1 MINNLSLSGERF
13 FIAMNRETH
22 KELLEFYVV
31 NGGDGKKVQLYK
43 SFSAANHAKLKYFVK
58 QLNIDVKVPN
68 TAPVKK
74 ISEPVTKVN
83 APVEKQ
89 RKSIFSDFISQYPK
103 ELHSAF
109 KQRYDH
115 WLEACALKVELNEV
129 HHSDEETAY
138 NIQYK
143 LLDHLEKMDRCQ
155 EALNH
160 YNEHKRIM
168 QTETI
173 ADFSKL
179 SPNQLVLKRNV
190 IRSNISKRKLTI
202 KKMEDSLPNNSEPN
216 YRKKL
221 HQLNLK
227 LEQLRVI
234 ENELRILDEMVG
246 N

>member
-1 MINNLSLSGERF
+1 
-13 FIAMNRETH
+13 MNREIH
-22 KELLEFYVV
+22 KELLEFYVA
-31 NGGDGKKVQLYK
+31 NGGDAKKVQLYK
-43 SFSAANHAKLKYFVK
+43 SFSPANHAKLKYFVK
-58 QLNIDVKVPN
+58 QLNIAFPVPA
-68 TAPVKK
+68 TAPVNQV
-74 ISEPVTKVN
+74 SALVTKSTS
-83 APVEKQ
+83 PEEKQ

-103 ELHSAF
+103 ELHKAF
-109 KQRYDH
+109 KDRYDH
-115 WLEACALKVELNEV
+115 WLEACALKVELNDV
-129 HHSDEETAY
+129 HHSDQETAY

-179 SPNQLVLKRNV
+179 TPNQLVLKRNV
-190 IRSNISKRKLTI
+190 TRSNISKRKLTI
-202 KKMEDSLPNNSEPN
+202 KKLEDSLPNNSDPN

-234 ENELRILDEMVG
+234 ENELRILEELAKS
-246 N
+246 